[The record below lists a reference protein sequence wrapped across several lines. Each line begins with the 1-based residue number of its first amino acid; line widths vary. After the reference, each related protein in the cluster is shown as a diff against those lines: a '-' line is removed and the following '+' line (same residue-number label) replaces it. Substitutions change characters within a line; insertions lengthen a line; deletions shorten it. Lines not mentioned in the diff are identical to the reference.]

1 MQGRGYNGT
10 SSMLQ
15 TEWGDNATL
24 NSHTDDASSVGVGA
38 IFQSHWA
45 CGTRPMCWEP
55 AATNITFMEL
65 FPIVLAIKLW
75 GKCIQNQKVIFFCDN
90 QAVVA
95 MINKQSIPQPKLA
108 CS

>member
-1 MQGRGYNGT
+1 MVVQVCSRHNGETTPRSIFTLTMLAALVLELFSRATELTGQGQCVGNQQQ
-10 SSMLQ
+10 Q
-15 TEWGDNATL
+15 T
-24 NSHTDDASSVGVGA
+24 
-38 IFQSHWA
+38 
-45 CGTRPMCWEP
+45 
-55 AATNITFMEL
+55 TFMEL

-95 MINKQSIPQPKLA
+95 MINKQSIPQPKPA